1 MQRILSLEP
10 SGADVQPDVRPRGAA
25 FAIGRVVFALAGAVS
40 AGFVVAAV
48 EGAHAAGEMTGAR
61 DPGLVAL
68 FLADLGVL
76 APIAALVGAGVAFA
90 SAVLEP
96 AGPVPLSERWTALRS
111 AEPAARARAAAGALL
126 AGLAAVGWLV
136 VTADVARR
144 WMGTGAPKAAGAALA
159 VTSIVWMA
167 AFAGLGVAL
176 IAPVRRALAAA
187 ASRSPRAIDPASTA
201 IAGVIVGASILGAGA
216 CIGDTGG
223 QGPTAL
229 AIFGVLRRPELDLW
243 PVVDLAAI
251 AVAAWLAPLAL
262 SGRAPRPAAIAGAV
276 FAVAAQFAVTFDQ
289 AFALEADP
297 AAARGVEQ
305 YAPLGKIALA
315 TVRRATDGDHDG
327 ASPYFGGG
335 DCDDHNPNISPL
347 AVEIPG
353 NGVDEDCSGADLP
366 LASAPTAVASE
377 AADPGAAAGREYN
390 LIFLTVDTLRAA
402 DVGFLGY
409 DKPTTPNLDAL
420 AGEGVAFERAYSM
433 ASYTGKALAP
443 MMIGKFPSETARD
456 GGHFN
461 RYFASNTFLAERLKG
476 VGVTTFGAA
485 SHWYFRPSWGLTQG
499 FDTFDISAI
508 PAEGQSAASDSTTTS
523 EQVTDAALKLLQ
535 ARAAAGRFFMW
546 VHYFDPHEQYVP
558 HAGAP
563 DFGDPAKPSGW
574 RMHALYDGE
583 VWFTD
588 KHIGRLLDYA
598 RSQRWWKD
606 TVVVV
611 TSDHGESMN
620 EHGIYFQHGFEIWE
634 PLVRVPLIIR
644 VPDLPARR
652 VPVKRSVIDVVPTLL
667 DLMRVPRPP
676 PGELS
681 GQSMMDDLTAKAG
694 ASYSERDVYI
704 DMPDGPFTH
713 MRRGIIHGDTP
724 GMKLVHLGGRQYQL
738 FDLAAD
744 PDEAEDLAA
753 DPAKLGP
760 MIDAMQAKRAT
771 LREIVVKADVIPGP

>member
-1 MQRILSLEP
+1 MPRIPSLEP
-10 SGADVQPDVRPRGAA
+10 NGADVQLEVRPRGAA

-40 AGFVVAAV
+40 AAFVVAAGESV
-48 EGAHAAGEMTGAR
+48 HAAGAMTGAR
-61 DPGLVAL
+61 APGVVAL

-76 APIAALVGAGVAFA
+76 APVAVLVGAGVALA

-96 AGPVPLSERWTALRS
+96 SGPVSPSERFAALR
-111 AEPAARARAAAGALL
+111 AADPPARARAAAGALL
-126 AGLAAVGWLV
+126 AGVLAAGWLV
-136 VTADVARR
+136 VVAVAARD
-144 WMGTGAPKAAGAALA
+144 WMGSGAPAAAGGALA
-159 VTSIVWMA
+159 ITAIAWMGA
-167 AFAGLGVAL
+167 SLGAGAAL
-176 IAPVRRALAAA
+176 IAPVRRGLTAAA
-187 ASRSPRAIDPASTA
+187 ARSPRAIDPPSTA
-201 IAGVIVGASILGAGA
+201 VVGIIVGVSVLGAGA
-216 CIGDTGG
+216 CVGDTGG

-251 AVAAWLAPLAL
+251 ALSAWFAPLAL
-262 SGRAPRPAAIAGAV
+262 SGRAPPPLALGGGI
-276 FAVAAQFAVTFDQ
+276 FAVLVQLAVTVNQ
-289 AFALEADP
+289 AHALEADP
-297 AAARGVEQ
+297 AAARGIEQ

-315 TVRRATDGDHDG
+315 AVRRATDRDHDG

-335 DCDDHNPNISPL
+335 DCDDDNPNISPL

-353 NGVDEDCSGADLP
+353 NGIDEDCSGADLP
-366 LASAPTAVASE
+366 LAAPGAVA
-377 AADPGAAAGREYN
+377 AAAATPHVAVGRDYN

-420 AGEGVAFERAYSM
+420 AAEGVAFERAYSM

-443 MMIGKFPSETARD
+443 MMIGKYPSETARD

-461 RYFASNTFLAERLKG
+461 RYFSSNTFLAERLKG
-476 VGVTTFGAA
+476 AGVTNFGAA

-499 FDTFDISAI
+499 FDTFDISAV

-523 EQVTDAALKLLQ
+523 EQVTDAALKLLE

-558 HAGAP
+558 HPGAP
-563 DFGDPAKPSGW
+563 DFTDPAKPSGG

-644 VPDLPARR
+644 VPDLPAHR

-667 DLMRVPRPP
+667 DLMRVPQPP

-681 GQSMMDDLTAKAG
+681 GQSMMEDLAAKPG
-694 ASYSERDVYI
+694 ATYAERDVYI

-760 MIDAMQAKRAT
+760 MIDAMQAKRAG
-771 LREIVVKADVIPGP
+771 LHEIFVKPDVIPGP

>member
-10 SGADVQPDVRPRGAA
+10 SGADVQPEVRPRGAA
-25 FAIGRVVFALAGAVS
+25 FAVGRVVFALAGAMSV
-40 AGFVVAAV
+40 AFIVAAV
-48 EGAHAAGEMTGAR
+48 EGAHAASELTGAR
-61 DPGLVAL
+61 APGLVAL

-76 APIAALVGAGVAFA
+76 APVAAVVGAGVAVA
-90 SAVLEP
+90 AAVLEP
-96 AGPVPLSERWTALRS
+96 AGPMTPAERLAALR
-111 AEPAARARAAAGALL
+111 AADPPARARAAAGALL
-126 AGLAAVGWLV
+126 AGLVGAGWLV
-136 VTADVARR
+136 VAAGAARA
-144 WMGTGAPKAAGAALA
+144 WMGTGAPAAAGGALA
-159 VTSIVWMA
+159 VTSIAWMA
-167 AFAGLGVAL
+167 AFLGLGVAL
-176 IAPVRRALAAA
+176 VAPVRRVLSAAA
-187 ASRSPRAIDPASTA
+187 GRSPRAIDPPSTA
-201 IAGVIVGASILGAGA
+201 ILGALVGACVLGAGA
-216 CIGDTGG
+216 CVGDTGG

-243 PVVDLAAI
+243 PVVDLGAI
-251 AVAAWLAPLAL
+251 ALGAWLAPLAL
-262 SGRAPRPAAIAGAV
+262 SGRAPRPASLAV
-276 FAVAAQFAVTFDQ
+276 GIFAVVVQLAVTVNQ
-289 AFALEADP
+289 AHALEADP
-297 AAARGVEQ
+297 AAARGIEQ

-315 TVRRATDGDHDG
+315 VARRATDRDHDG

-335 DCDDHNPNISPL
+335 DCDDDNPNISPL
-347 AVEIPG
+347 AAEIPG
-353 NGVDEDCSGADLP
+353 NGIDEDCSGADAP
-366 LASAPTAVASE
+366 LSATARARPSAGE
-377 AADPGAAAGREYN
+377 ARAAVGRDYN

-420 AGEGVAFERAYSM
+420 ASEGVAFERAYSM

-443 MMIGKFPSETARD
+443 MMIGKYPSETARD

-461 RYFASNTFLAERLKG
+461 RYFSSNTFLAERLKG
-476 VGVTTFGAA
+476 AGVTNIGAA

-508 PAEGQSAASDSTTTS
+508 PAEGQGAASDSTTTS
-523 EQVTDAALKLLQ
+523 AEVTDAALKLLE
-535 ARAAAGRFFMW
+535 ARASGGRFFMW

-558 HAGAP
+558 HPGAP

-598 RSQRWWKD
+598 RSQGWWKD

-620 EHGIYFQHGFEIWE
+620 EHGIFFQHGFEIWE

-644 VPDLPARR
+644 VPGLPAHR

-694 ASYSERDVYI
+694 APYAERDVYI
-704 DMPDGPFTH
+704 DMPEGPFTH
-713 MRRGIIHGDTP
+713 MRRAIIHGDTP

-744 PDEAEDLAA
+744 PDELEDLAG

-760 MIDAMQAKRAT
+760 MIDAMQAKRAN